1 MNKSIGKKLAD
12 LTNPTFS
19 SISVNSVLY
28 DIVKTKTN
36 NNEDCLCKN
45 QVF

>member
-1 MNKSIGKKLAD
+1 MKKY
-12 LTNPTFS
+12 FS
-19 SISVNSVLY
+19 VFFYKY

>member
-1 MNKSIGKKLAD
+1 MKNIFLFFYK
-12 LTNPTFS
+12 
-19 SISVNSVLY
+19 Y